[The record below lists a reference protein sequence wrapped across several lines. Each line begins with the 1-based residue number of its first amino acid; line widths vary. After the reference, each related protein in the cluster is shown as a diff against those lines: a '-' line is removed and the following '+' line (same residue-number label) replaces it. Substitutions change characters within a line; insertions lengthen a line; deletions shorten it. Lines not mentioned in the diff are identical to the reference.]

1 MKTRLRLAAYL
12 AHVRRVDG
20 SWPVDWTFA
29 RLAINHA
36 RRVLHRHLTDV
47 RLPHSLTSKAY
58 AASEDLRASA
68 PFATEWNVI
77 QAQVIRVVPVVQR
90 VLRTLA
96 AAKNSA

>member
-12 AHVRRVDG
+12 AHVRRADG

-29 RLAINHA
+29 RLANHA
-36 RRVLHRHLTDV
+36 RRVLHRYLTDV